1 MEKASHSQKNCLQ
14 QIIIFLCNLPWER
27 CALAHFAVLTSDA
40 TDIPGFITSAL
51 IYCVQL
57 KYLYRPREHSILCS
71 PPEGWIEALQGDED
85 SECEWSITGLWQWR
99 RWQVVELTSSAVSKC
114 VNMLIRV
121 NVQSKDNQIGIL
133 HWDVSADIIEICL
146 FILWRHLEHYLL
158 HCTPTDSQDPLLFSR
173 MSFKKGRLQGKISQA
188 SKCLWI
194 TSDG

>member
-1 MEKASHSQKNCLQ
+1 M
-14 QIIIFLCNLPWER
+14 IFLCNLPWER
-27 CALAHFAVLTSDA
+27 CVFARFTVFTPDA
-40 TDIPGFITSAL
+40 TAIPPFITSAL

-57 KYLYRPREHSILCS
+57 RYLYKHELRTLLSSWGLDWGSAGWWRQWVWAIRHWAVALKEVTGGWDDILSCF
-71 PPEGWIEALQGDED
+71 
-85 SECEWSITGLWQWR
+85 
-99 RWQVVELTSSAVSKC
+99 QVCKYAHT
-114 VNMLIRV
+114 V
-121 NVQSKDNQIGIL
+121 NVQSKDNQIWIL

-173 MSFKKGRLQGKISQA
+173 MSFKKGKLQGKVSQT